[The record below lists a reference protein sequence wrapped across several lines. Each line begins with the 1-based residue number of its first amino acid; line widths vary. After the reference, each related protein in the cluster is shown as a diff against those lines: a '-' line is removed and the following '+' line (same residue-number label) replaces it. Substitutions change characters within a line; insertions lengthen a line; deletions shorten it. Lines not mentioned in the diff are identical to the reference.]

1 MQQALRANSSGRDFR
16 SGSGVAATRV
26 NKFLIA
32 GVTVAGAAAIAVN
45 PAMSNIATDAQNG
58 AAAAEYRAIKL
69 ASDVTDVLGDYESVV
84 SQAGANLQTLGSEA
98 SVALPALLQTVGSN
112 LSEYGGLIGT
122 ALKTTATTLFQ
133 DALYG
138 GGWYG
143 GDDGYVF
150 ALFGGNV
157 TSKAGVTEYGST
169 LQEVFNSLAKGNVF
183 NAFSYI
189 EEWALEA
196 LQHVTK
202 PLLAPFLNT
211 AKAGATA
218 TETIPGD
225 ILQTLTNLNNQIFT
239 YSNLQSLV
247 KAFLSPVI
255 SVAYGA
261 LGSLSNIATAV
272 SKANIG
278 AAVADVLKLPADLTG
293 DLLNGYVY
301 PSAVYNPT
309 GAAFT
314 GLLNSGSLLQDLLV
328 TWPNQL
334 AKALGITKA
343 TTTAAT
349 TTAATTAAVTAA
361 AVSTPSATT
370 AAADSGD
377 ATATAT
383 TTSKKRGKK
392 DADAAADSAT
402 SVDNSATSSDAATST
417 SSTSSKKQGHKGSS
431 SAAGDSKS
439 ESSDSAAST
448 SSTKH
453 GHSKDGTGSHSS
465 HSGSH
470 GSNGGHK

>member
-1 MQQALRANSSGRDFR
+1 MQQALRATSSGRDFR
-16 SGSGVAATRV
+16 SVSGSAPTRV

-32 GVTVAGAAAIAVN
+32 GVTVVGAAVIAVN

-58 AAAAEYRAIKL
+58 AAAAEYRAVKL

-98 SVALPALLQTVGSN
+98 SVAIPALLQTVGSN

-122 ALKTTATTLFQ
+122 ALQSTATALFQ

-225 ILQTLTNLNNQIFT
+225 ILQTLTNLTNQIFT
-239 YSNLQSLV
+239 YSNLQSVV

-361 AVSTPSATT
+361 AVSTPSATA
-370 AAADSGD
+370 AAADSTD
-377 ATATAT
+377 ATETATAA
-383 TTSKKRGKK
+383 SKKRGKK
-392 DADAAADSAT
+392 DAGSAADGAASADGSAT
-402 SVDNSATSSDAATST
+402 STDAATST
-417 SSTSSKKQGHKGSS
+417 SPKKQGHKGSGT
-431 SAAGDSKS
+431 ATGDSKS
-439 ESSDSAAST
+439 DSSDSTDSTAST
-448 SSTKH
+448 SSAKH
-453 GHSKDGTGSHSS
+453 GHSKDGAGSHAS
-465 HSGSH
+465 HAASH
-470 GSNGGHK
+470 GSSSGHK

>member
-1 MQQALRANSSGRDFR
+1 MQQALRANSLGRDVR
-16 SGSGVAATRV
+16 SWSGAAANRV
-26 NKFLIA
+26 NKFLMA

-45 PAMSNIATDAQNG
+45 PAMSNIAAEVQHN
-58 AAAAEYRAIKL
+58 AVAAESRAVKL
-69 ASDVTDVLGDYESVV
+69 TSDVSDVLGAYESIFTQ
-84 SQAGANLQTLGSEA
+84 SGANLQTLGSQA
-98 SVALPALLQTVGSN
+98 AVAVPALLQAVGSN
-112 LSEYGGLIGT
+112 LSEYGGLINT
-122 ALKTTATTLFQ
+122 ALTSTSTALFQ

-157 TSKAGVTEYGST
+157 TSSTGVTEYGST
-169 LQEVFNSLAKGNVF
+169 LQEVFNALKQGNVF

-218 TETIPGD
+218 AETIPGD
-225 ILQTLTNLNNQIFT
+225 ILQTLMNLNNQIFT
-239 YSNLQSLV
+239 YSNLQSVV
-247 KAFLSPVI
+247 KSVLSPVI

-261 LGSLSNIATAV
+261 LGDLSNIAGAV
-272 SKANIG
+272 SKAKIG
-278 AAVADVLKLPADLTG
+278 TAVADVLKLPADLTN

-301 PSAVYNPT
+301 PSSVYNPT

-343 TTTAAT
+343 ATA
-349 TTAATTAAVTAA
+349 AATTAAATTAAAATAATVTAA
-361 AVSTPSATT
+361 AVSSSPSV
-370 AAADSGD
+370 
-377 ATATAT
+377 T
-383 TTSKKRGKK
+383 TTS
-392 DADAAADSAT
+392 
-402 SVDNSATSSDAATST
+402 TST
-417 SSTSSKKQGHKGSS
+417 STSSKKQGHKGSGT
-431 SAAGDSKS
+431 AADGATSTDS
-439 ESSDSAAST
+439 EAATSTST
-448 SSTKH
+448 SSKKQGHKGSGTSADGSKSASSNATSSTSSKKQGH
-453 GHSKDGTGSHSS
+453 GKGGAGS